1 MEDYIQFSAK
11 TKNEAITK
19 ACLELGTSSDQLDI
33 QVISE
38 GSSGFFGIGSKPAVI
53 KVRRIE
59 PVSDMQEINDLVESV
74 KLDAIKDEK
83 KLDKTF
89 TKESVPKAAPVK
101 EKKPVKTETVQVEKT
116 VAEAPAKAAAPKE
129 KPVRDFQGKAKPAR
143 EKQPRAPK
151 ERQPKETRERAPKQ
165 GRPVE
170 ILTDP
175 QKIKEVEERAV
186 VFLRDVFGSM
196 DLGEVEITSK
206 YNTADGSLDVDFEGE
221 DMGILIGKRGQT
233 LDSLQYLTSLV
244 VNKGESTYIRVKLD
258 TEDYRRRRKETLENL
273 ARGIA
278 FKVKKTRKPV
288 VLEPMNPYERRI
300 IHASLQGNRYVE
312 TVSEGEEPYRHVVV
326 KLKRNNY

>member
-89 TKESVPKAAPVK
+89 TPNVKKESVPKAAPVK

-196 DLGEVEITSK
+196 DLGEVDPMITGQWPQAACFARRRSVSLSSCVRAAASPVVPQTTSAAIPASSCRSSRRSHAGRSMLPSGRNGVRSAVAAPRKIGSIPITSASSYAAPPAGVK
-206 YNTADGSLDVDFEGE
+206 SRSCNF
-221 DMGILIGKRGQT
+221 RGAM
-233 LDSLQYLTSLV
+233 V
-244 VNKGESTYIRVKLD
+244 
-258 TEDYRRRRKETLENL
+258 
-273 ARGIA
+273 
-278 FKVKKTRKPV
+278 
-288 VLEPMNPYERRI
+288 
-300 IHASLQGNRYVE
+300 
-312 TVSEGEEPYRHVVV
+312 
-326 KLKRNNY
+326 